1 MREITVRTAVI
12 GSGCAGLNAADTLAS
27 LGEESLLLVTEDMN
41 AGTSRNTG
49 SDKQT
54 YYKLSMAGDEGDSI
68 GALAHDLCRPDV
80 NGDNALCEAAASAP
94 SFFKLCALGVP
105 FPTNEY
111 GEYVGYQTDHDT
123 RRRATSA
130 GPLTSKYMTE
140 ALVKSVL
147 ARKVHIL
154 NHALAARI
162 VKNDQGVAALD
173 VYLTEE
179 KEFLR
184 IRCANIV
191 LCTGGPAHIY
201 LDRVYPESQH
211 GMSGL
216 AFAAGAAGANLDCW
230 QYGLASV
237 SFRWNVSGS
246 YQQALPRYVSVDEN
260 GVERDF
266 LSDALGDRQAMTF
279 TFLKGYQW
287 PYDESKVPGSS
298 QVDILVKQENDL
310 GHRVYLDYLH
320 NPRGYSEES
329 LSPEALSYLKSCDA
343 LKDTPIERLR
353 AMNEPAIALY
363 FSHGIRLDEA
373 PLEIRV
379 CAQHHNGGIAVDMN
393 WQTFVPGLY
402 VCGEA
407 AGTFG
412 RKRPG
417 GSALNSTQAGS
428 LRAARHIMKNG
439 RFVSASPLP
448 EESWMLPE
456 ERPHTAAYYQE
467 RMTRCAA
474 FLRDERAMEQLLSE
488 ISAALRKECAADP
501 QDEDLI
507 SRLLL
512 RDILM
517 TQREVLSAMLF
528 SKRETGCPPGVLMTR
543 NGVSLRELARPLP
556 ERDLWF
562 ERVWKHYREEQAHGF
577 DGEAAD

>member
-1 MREITVRTAVI
+1 MREIVSRTVVV
-12 GSGCAGLNAADTLAS
+12 GSGCAGLNAADTLAA

-54 YYKLSMAGDEGDSI
+54 YYKLSLSGDEGDSV
-68 GALAHDLCRPDV
+68 GALARDLCGPDL
-80 NGDNALCEAAASAP
+80 NGDTALCEAAASAP
-94 SFFKLCALGVP
+94 GFFKLCALGVP

-111 GEYVGYQTDHDT
+111 GEYAGYQTDHDT

-140 ALVKSVL
+140 ALEKSVL
-147 ARKVHIL
+147 ARKVPIL
-154 NHALAARI
+154 DHALAARI
-162 VKNDQGVAALD
+162 VKDDQGVAALD
-173 VYLTEE
+173 VYLTGE

-184 IRCANIV
+184 VRCANIV

-201 LDRVYPESQH
+201 RDRVYPESQH

-237 SFRWNVSGS
+237 AFRWNLSGS

-266 LSDALGDRQAMTF
+266 LSDALGDGQALHF

-287 PYDESKVPGSS
+287 PFDESKAPGSS
-298 QVDILVKQENDL
+298 QVDILVKRENDW
-310 GHRVYLDYLH
+310 GRRVYLDYLH
-320 NPRGYSEES
+320 NPRGYGEDN
-329 LSPEALSYLKSCDA
+329 LSPEALNYLRSCGA
-343 LKDTPIERLR
+343 MKDTPIERLR
-353 AMNEPAIALY
+353 AMNEPAVDLY
-363 FSHGIRLDEA
+363 LNHGIDLEKA
-373 PLEIRV
+373 LLEIRV
-379 CAQHHNGGIAVDMN
+379 CAQHHNGGVAVDAN
-393 WQTFVPGLY
+393 WQSAVPGLY

-428 LRAARHIMKNG
+428 MRAAKHIIKNG
-439 RFVSASPLP
+439 RSVSSSPLP
-448 EESWMLPE
+448 KEEWLLPE
-456 ERPHTAAYYQE
+456 ENPRAAAFYQE

-474 FLRDERAMEQLLSE
+474 FLREEEAMEKLRSE
-488 ISAALRKECAADP
+488 ITGALQKTSAAGPK
-501 QDEDLI
+501 DENLVA
-507 SRLLL
+507 RLLL
-512 RDILM
+512 RDILI
-517 TQREVLSAMLF
+517 TQREVLSAMLYAK
-528 SKRETGCPPGVLMTR
+528 SEQGTPPGVLMTR
-543 NGVSLRELARPLP
+543 NGISRREPARPLP

-562 ERVWKHYREEQAHGF
+562 ERVWKKYREEQALTSR
-577 DGEAAD
+577 

>member
-1 MREITVRTAVI
+1 MREIVSRTVVV
-12 GSGCAGLNAADTLAS
+12 GSGCAGLNAADTLAA

-54 YYKLSMAGDEGDSI
+54 YYKLSLSGDEGDSV
-68 GALAHDLCRPDV
+68 GALARDLCGPDV
-80 NGDNALCEAAASAP
+80 NGDTALCEAAASAP

-105 FPTNEY
+105 FPTNEF

-123 RRRATSA
+123 RRRAASA
-130 GPLTSKYMTE
+130 GPLTSKFMTE
-140 ALVKSVL
+140 ALERSVL
-147 ARKVHIL
+147 NRKVPIL

-162 VKNDQGVAALD
+162 VKNERGVAALD
-173 VYLTEE
+173 VYLTGE

-184 IRCANIV
+184 VRCANIV

-201 LDRVYPESQH
+201 QDRVYPESQH

-230 QYGLASV
+230 QYGLASIA
-237 SFRWNVSGS
+237 FRWNVSGS
-246 YQQALPRYVSVDEN
+246 YQQVMPRYVSVDAR

-266 LSDALGDRQAMTF
+266 LSDALGDRQALAF

-310 GHRVYLDYLH
+310 GRRVYLDYRR
-320 NPRGYSEES
+320 NPRGWSLEN
-329 LSPEALSYLKSCDA
+329 LSPEARAYLEKSGA
-343 LKDTPIERLR
+343 TKETPIERLR
-353 AMNEPAIALY
+353 AMNEPALQLY
-363 FSHGIRLDEA
+363 RDHGIDLAKDK
-373 PLEIRV
+373 LEIRV
-379 CAQHHNGGIAVDMN
+379 CAQHHNGGIAVDVN
-393 WQTFVPGLY
+393 WQTCVPGLY

-428 LRAARHIMKNG
+428 LRAAKHIVRNG
-439 RFVSASPLP
+439 RILSTEHLPFAPMPLP
-448 EESWMLPE
+448 HGDPA
-456 ERPHTAAYYQE
+456 PFQQE
-467 RMTRCAA
+467 MTRAAA
-474 FLRDERAMEQLLSE
+474 FLRDEAGMRRLKERVELALTQVEDQTEDVPRALLF
-488 ISAALRKECAADP
+488 
-501 QDEDLI
+501 
-507 SRLLL
+507 
-512 RDILM
+512 RDILL
-517 TQREVLSAMLF
+517 TQQAVLSAMLYAAA
-528 SKRETGCPPGVLMTR
+528 EQGTPPGVLMTR
-543 NGVSLRELARPLP
+543 PEGSRREPARPLP

-562 ERVWKHYREEQAHGF
+562 ESVWKKSRKEQARGN
-577 DGEAAD
+577 DA

>member
-1 MREITVRTAVI
+1 MREIVRRTVVV

-68 GALAHDLCRPDV
+68 GALAHYLCGPDV
-80 NGDNALCEAAASAP
+80 NGDTALCEAAASAP

-140 ALVKSVL
+140 ALEKSVL

-216 AFAAGAAGANLDCW
+216 AFSADAEGANLDCW

-310 GHRVYLDYLH
+310 GHRVYLDYMH

-393 WQTFVPGLY
+393 WQTRVPGLY

-439 RFVSASPLP
+439 RFVSASPMP
-448 EESWMLPE
+448 EESWRLPE

-467 RMTRCAA
+467 RMTRYAA
-474 FLRDERAMEQLLSE
+474 FLRDEGTMEKLFSE
-488 ISAALRKECAADP
+488 ISSALDNVSTTGSKDK
-501 QDEDLI
+501 DLI

-512 RDILM
+512 RDILI
-517 TQREVLSAMLF
+517 TQREVLSAMLYA
-528 SKRETGCPPGVLMTR
+528 KGEPETPPGVLMTR
-543 NGVSLRELARPLP
+543 NGVSRREPARPLP

-562 ERVWKHYREEQAHGF
+562 ERVWKHYREEQAHGC

>member
-1 MREITVRTAVI
+1 MPFVHEITVRTVVI
-12 GSGCAGLNAADTLAS
+12 GSGCAGLNAADTLAA
-27 LGEESLLLVTEDMN
+27 LGEENPLLVTEDMN

-54 YYKLSMAGDEGDSI
+54 YYKLSLSGDEGDSI
-68 GALAHDLCRPDV
+68 GALARDLCGPDV
-80 NGDNALCEAAASAP
+80 NGDTALCEAAASAP

-105 FPTNEY
+105 FPTNEF
-111 GEYVGYQTDHDT
+111 GEYAGYQTDHDT

-140 ALVKSVL
+140 ALEKSVL
-147 ARKVHIL
+147 NRKVPIL

-162 VKNDQGVAALD
+162 VTNDQGVAALD

-201 LDRVYPESQH
+201 RDRVYPESQH

-216 AFAAGAAGANLDCW
+216 AFGLGAEGANLDCW

-237 SFRWNVSGS
+237 AFRWNVSGS
-246 YQQALPRYVSVDEN
+246 YQQALPRYVSVDEKDI
-260 GVERDF
+260 ERDF
-266 LSDALGDRQAMTF
+266 LSDALGDRQAMVF

-287 PYDESKVPGSS
+287 PFDESKVPGSS

-310 GHRVYLDYLH
+310 GRKVYLDYRH
-320 NPRGYSEES
+320 NPRGYGDEN
-329 LSPEALSYLKSCDA
+329 LSPEALSYLRSCGA
-343 LKDTPIERLR
+343 MKDTPMERLR
-353 AMNEPAIALY
+353 AMNEPAIQLY
-363 FSHGIRLDEA
+363 RDHGIDLAKDK
-373 PLEIRV
+373 LEIRV
-379 CAQHHNGGIAVDMN
+379 CAQHHNGGVAVDAN
-393 WQTFVPGLY
+393 WQTRVPGLY

-428 LRAARHIMKNG
+428 LRAAKHIMKNG
-439 RFVSASPLP
+439 RTVSASPLP
-448 EESWMLPE
+448 EESWLLPE
-456 ERPHTAAYYQE
+456 ERERTAAYYQE

-474 FLRDERAMEQLLSE
+474 FLRDEGAMEKLLNE
-488 ISAALRKECAADP
+488 ISAALENVSAAGPKE
-501 QDEDLI
+501 EDLI

-512 RDILM
+512 RDILI

-543 NGVSLRELARPLP
+543 NGVSRREPARPLP

-562 ERVWKHYREEQAHGF
+562 ERVWKKYREEQTLTSR
-577 DGEAAD
+577 

>member
-1 MREITVRTAVI
+1 MREIVRRTVVV

-68 GALAHDLCRPDV
+68 GALAHDLCGPDV
-80 NGDNALCEAAASAP
+80 NGDTALCEAAASAP
-94 SFFKLCALGVP
+94 SFIKLCALGVP

-140 ALVKSVL
+140 ALEKSVL

-216 AFAAGAAGANLDCW
+216 AFSAGAEGANLDCW

-310 GHRVYLDYLH
+310 GRRVYLDYLH

-329 LSPEALSYLKSCDA
+329 LSPEALGYLKSCSA

-353 AMNEPAIALY
+353 AMNEPAISLY

-379 CAQHHNGGIAVDMN
+379 CAQHHNGGIAVDMD
-393 WQTFVPGLY
+393 WQTCVPGLY

-428 LRAARHIMKNG
+428 LRAARHIMKNS

-467 RMTRCAA
+467 RLTRCAA
-474 FLRDERAMEQLLSE
+474 FLRDEGAMKKLLSE
-488 ISAALRKECAADP
+488 ISTALQNVSTAGPK
-501 QDEDLI
+501 DEDLI

-512 RDILM
+512 RDILI
-517 TQREVLSAMLF
+517 TQREALSAMLYA
-528 SKRETGCPPGVLMTR
+528 KGEQETPPGVLMTR
-543 NGVSLRELARPLP
+543 NGVSRREPARPLP

-562 ERVWKHYREEQAHGF
+562 ERVWKHYREEQAHGR

>member
-1 MREITVRTAVI
+1 MREIVSRTVVV
-12 GSGCAGLNAADTLAS
+12 GSGCAGLNAADTLAA

-54 YYKLSMAGDEGDSI
+54 YYKLSLSGDEGDSV
-68 GALAHDLCRPDV
+68 GALARDLCGPDV
-80 NGDNALCEAAASAP
+80 NGDTALCEAAASAP

-105 FPTNEY
+105 FPTNEF

-123 RRRATSA
+123 RRRAASA
-130 GPLTSKYMTE
+130 GPLTSKFMTE
-140 ALVKSVL
+140 ALERSVL
-147 ARKVHIL
+147 NRKVPIL

-162 VKNDQGVAALD
+162 VKNERGVAALD
-173 VYLTEE
+173 VYLTGE

-184 IRCANIV
+184 VRCANIV

-201 LDRVYPESQH
+201 QDRVYPESQH

-230 QYGLASV
+230 QYGLASIA
-237 SFRWNVSGS
+237 FRWNVSGS
-246 YQQALPRYVSVDEN
+246 YQQALPRYVSVDVR

-266 LSDALGDRQAMTF
+266 LSDALGDRQALAF

-310 GHRVYLDYLH
+310 GRRVYLDYRR
-320 NPRGYSEES
+320 NPRGWSLEN
-329 LSPEALSYLKSCDA
+329 LSPEARAYLEKSGA
-343 LKDTPIERLR
+343 AKETPIERLR
-353 AMNEPAIALY
+353 AMNEPALQLY
-363 FSHGIRLDEA
+363 RDHGIDLAKDK
-373 PLEIRV
+373 LEIRV
-379 CAQHHNGGIAVDMN
+379 CAQHHNGGIAVDVN
-393 WQTFVPGLY
+393 WQTCVPGLY

-428 LRAARHIMKNG
+428 LRAAKHIVRNG
-439 RFVSASPLP
+439 RILSTESLPFAPMPLP
-448 EESWMLPE
+448 HGAPA
-456 ERPHTAAYYQE
+456 PFQQE
-467 RMTRCAA
+467 MTRAAA
-474 FLRDERAMEQLLSE
+474 FLRDEAGMRRLKERVELALTQAEAQTEDVPRALLF
-488 ISAALRKECAADP
+488 
-501 QDEDLI
+501 
-507 SRLLL
+507 
-512 RDILM
+512 RDILL
-517 TQREVLSAMLF
+517 TQQAVLSAMLYAAA
-528 SKRETGCPPGVLMTR
+528 EQGTPPGVLMTR
-543 NGVSLRELARPLP
+543 PEGSRREPARPLP

-562 ERVWKHYREEQAHGF
+562 ESVWKKSREERARGN
-577 DGEAAD
+577 GA